1 MLLINT
7 IVLLKIILLKIKLS
21 HAYKMASYVYLI
33 QNGDLF
39 NIGFTDNL
47 ERTRINLRPGELVA
61 FLNTDNPEPL
71 IKNIRKIYV
80 DNRLPGSDYY
90 RLANSQVKECRTL
103 LEGDGSNNYFQP
115 FLKGPSLFVFF
126 IFSWVLLTYFI
137 IEFAVDPVLSRFT

>member
-1 MLLINT
+1 
-7 IVLLKIILLKIKLS
+7 
-21 HAYKMASYVYLI
+21 MASYVYLI

-47 ERTRINLRPGELVA
+47 ERTRINLRPGELVS
-61 FLNTDNPEPL
+61 FLNTDKPEPL

-90 RLANSQVKECRTL
+90 RLANSQVKECRNL

-115 FLKGPSLFVFF
+115 FLKGPSLFIFF
-126 IFSWVLLTYFI
+126 IFSWILLTYSI
-137 IEFAVDPVLSRFT
+137 IKFAVDPVLSQFS